1 MTYKVNAGSE
11 CTVFLTNSK
20 EHLLVIFNANY
31 DKNYFDEVLDESG
44 AKDIIDRYDTIVN
57 LTENESIDLKKYPP
71 VLIKCSS
78 QSVLKI
84 LHHFIPE
91 KKFFLV
97 YSWYDIDDSKYAY
110 DEYESY
116 QYSLFD
122 LLEEEDDSY
131 KNNNGEIEV
140 VRQLH
145 RVYVTD
151 MNSESEEPGRQI
163 LNFPGSATM
172 KLADELGCAPNFEY
186 DDLRVFEEEVFNKLE
201 VKNIDDRVDIDGESF
216 PIAPEIILEVERYK
230 SKIIL
235 K

>member
-1 MTYKVNAGSE
+1 MTNKAKVGSE

-20 EHLLVIFNANY
+20 EHLLVIYKANY
-31 DKNYFDEVLDESG
+31 DEDYIDEVLDDSG
-44 AKDIIDRYDTIVN
+44 AKDIIDGYDTIVN

-110 DEYESY
+110 DEYEDY
-116 QYSLFD
+116 QYSLLD

-140 VRQLH
+140 VKQLH

-186 DDLRVFEEEVFNKLE
+186 DNLRVFEEEVFNTLE
-201 VKNIDDRVDIDGESF
+201 VKNIDGRVDIEGESF

-235 K
+235 E